1 MAGVTNFVKSN
12 IGTIGAGAAGIGIG
26 AVLGGSAVYALTKSR
41 KKSKRKSVRKRNTK
55 NRRSKTRKKKYYP
68 RTAGKRKDRSTK
80 RIRFTKTGQPYV
92 LMASGKARFIKKSSA
107 KNSRR
112 RKGGRY

>member
-1 MAGVTNFVKSN
+1 MAGVTDFVKTN
-12 IGTIGAGAAGIGIG
+12 IGTIGAGAAGLGVG
-26 AVLGGSAVYALTKSR
+26 AVLGGSAVYALTKS
-41 KKSKRKSVRKRNTK
+41 KRKPKRKRARKRNPK
-55 NRRSKTRKKKYYP
+55 NRRSKKRKKYYP

-80 RIRFTKTGQPYV
+80 RIRFTKSGQPYV